1 MQLSLVISFRSYVAI
16 DQDGIQTCSFG
27 LFILLES
34 WEHPV
39 NPHITVLYIFFQ
51 FVFKLMYI
59 LNTQTVV
66 LVHVV
71 YHLLCCKNKLQ
82 NLILL
87 YFKKLSTSI
96 KSFRVIIIPRIRA
109 VPPNGPVHSECR
121 GKIMLVQLWL
131 LKIYDKFWRQ
141 VGNYPHYLPNFYLL
155 TDYCKKQN
163 HCKIKYKNHN
173 VWYFLY
179 KFVTLLVYLIS

>member
-1 MQLSLVISFRSYVAI
+1 MWHKI
-16 DQDGIQTCSFG
+16 
-27 LFILLES
+27 FILLES

-71 YHLLCCKNKLQ
+71 YHLLCCKNKQ

-109 VPPNGPVHSECR
+109 VPPNGPVRSECR
-121 GKIMLVQLWL
+121 GKIMSVQLWL
-131 LKIYDKFWRQ
+131 LKIYDKFWEQ
-141 VGNYPHYLPNFYLL
+141 VE
-155 TDYCKKQN
+155 
-163 HCKIKYKNHN
+163 I
-173 VWYFLY
+173 
-179 KFVTLLVYLIS
+179 LII